1 MDGTEVKFPTCV
13 SGFRVCRRVV
23 RFMAPATTRAAET
36 FLPYLV
42 LNEFHKDYISEIHIQ
57 ANYAVKDEKDFVKLR
72 RHAVKDLNVCQF
84 GDMIS

>member
-1 MDGTEVKFPTCV
+1 MERVLRSINKSIKTAIKPIKNRQMDGTEVKFPTCV

-42 LNEFHKDYISEIHIQ
+42 LNEFHKDYISEIHI
-57 ANYAVKDEKDFVKLR
+57 
-72 RHAVKDLNVCQF
+72 
-84 GDMIS
+84 